1 MLGVLFCALFQ
12 GFVLAATAFANNALT
27 VLAIAFI
34 YMATVPLVRLNSRF
48 KTINRS
54 HWSVEVYTYCPQV
67 RVCREAIWQ
76 CKTPPDMLGR
86 VFSIQK
92 MISQVYQKKNQSLC

>member
-1 MLGVLFCALFQ
+1 MLFCALFQ
-12 GFVLAATAFANNALT
+12 GFVLAATAFATNALT

-54 HWSVEVYTYCPQV
+54 HWSVEV
-67 RVCREAIWQ
+67 
-76 CKTPPDMLGR
+76 
-86 VFSIQK
+86 
-92 MISQVYQKKNQSLC
+92 